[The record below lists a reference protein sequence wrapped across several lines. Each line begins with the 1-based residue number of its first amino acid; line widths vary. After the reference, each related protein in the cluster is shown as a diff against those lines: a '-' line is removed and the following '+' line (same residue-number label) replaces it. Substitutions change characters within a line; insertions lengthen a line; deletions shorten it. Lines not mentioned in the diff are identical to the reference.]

1 MLTALREWSQKR
13 TLRTMLR
20 DPRSARGFRSVPTP
34 SQQTFLAA
42 PHGEASLPNTARLG
56 ARRFADLV
64 LPRQFGRVSDAQ
76 YPPHPAPMIAA
87 SLQGTGG
94 NG

>member
-1 MLTALREWSQKR
+1 MKINAET
-13 TLRTMLR
+13 T
-20 DPRSARGFRSVPTP
+20 V
-34 SQQTFLAA
+34 AA
-42 PHGEASLPNTARLG
+42 PIEQVWRDASGPHHNRRFWRRQALLPNTARLG

-76 YPPHPAPMIAA
+76 YPPHPAPMNAA
-87 SLQGTGG
+87 SFQGTWG